1 MAKILIG
8 ATIEE
13 LAEEIDGF
21 FMRTDKV
28 WKTMDRVTGRL
39 RDEGIPYAILG
50 GMSLAL
56 HGYVRVTADVDVLT
70 TRDGLDM
77 VHQRLVG
84 RGYALSF
91 PGARKRLRDTTTG
104 VSIDF
109 ITAGEY
115 PGDGKPKAVQF
126 PDPSDSIERDG
137 YNVLSLPRVI
147 ESKIVTGTT
156 VPHRQ
161 LRDLADVQAIIGEL
175 QLPRSFVEQLD
186 PTVRGEFERLWQLA
200 QQHDP
205 EFD

>member
-1 MAKILIG
+1 VGKVLIG
-8 ATIEE
+8 ATAAQLE
-13 LAEEIDGF
+13 AEIDGF

-28 WKTMDRVTGRL
+28 WQTMDRLTTRL
-39 RDEGIPYAILG
+39 RQEGIPYAILG

-77 VHQRLVG
+77 IHQRLVG
-84 RGYALSF
+84 LGYVLPF
-91 PGARKRLRDTTTG
+91 PGARKRLRDATTG

-109 ITAGEY
+109 ITTGEY
-115 PGDGKPKAVQF
+115 PGDGKPKAIQF
-126 PDPSDSIERDG
+126 PDPSDSVERLG

-156 VPHRQ
+156 VEHRQ
-161 LRDLADVQAIIGEL
+161 FRDLADVQAMITEL
-175 QLPRSFVEQLD
+175 HLPRTFSEQLH
-186 PTVRGEFERLWQLA
+186 PSVRDEFNRLWRLA
-200 QQHDP
+200 QVHDP